1 MFGVF
6 INAISVLILGFLGA
20 KTGNHFSDRLKNDMM
35 KFLAILI
42 MVTGMNSARKGD
54 SLVVIIS
61 IVIGLIIGNYLK
73 LDDKLNSFA
82 YFLGRLFSENKRS
95 TFPKAFINA
104 TLILCVGSMGI
115 IGAIEASVNSN
126 NEILLLKSMIDGVT
140 VFFMAQSLGL
150 GVAFGA
156 IPILVYQGL
165 IVILSG
171 LISPIL
177 TKEILDNISGV
188 GGLSIIAIGLS
199 MLDLVD
205 IKIVNS
211 IPAILI
217 PIIYG
222 LITSLFWFVKL
233 KILFCTYTK

>member
-20 KTGNHFSDRLKNDMM
+20 KAGNHFSDRLKNDMM

-95 TFPKAFINA
+95 TFQR
-104 TLILCVGSMGI
+104 
-115 IGAIEASVNSN
+115 
-126 NEILLLKSMIDGVT
+126 LLL
-140 VFFMAQSLGL
+140 
-150 GVAFGA
+150 
-156 IPILVYQGL
+156 
-165 IVILSG
+165 
-171 LISPIL
+171 
-177 TKEILDNISGV
+177 
-188 GGLSIIAIGLS
+188 
-199 MLDLVD
+199 MLL
-205 IKIVNS
+205 
-211 IPAILI
+211 
-217 PIIYG
+217 
-222 LITSLFWFVKL
+222 
-233 KILFCTYTK
+233 